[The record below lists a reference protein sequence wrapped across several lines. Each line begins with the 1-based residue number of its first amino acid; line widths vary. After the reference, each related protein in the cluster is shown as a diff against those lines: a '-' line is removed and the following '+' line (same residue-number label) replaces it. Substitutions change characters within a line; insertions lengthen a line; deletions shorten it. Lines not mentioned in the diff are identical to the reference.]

1 MRRAAALILALL
13 ILSGCSALPMGTAP
27 VPGGKPAG
35 RMGNIWVIPQETVER
50 LEPTQMLG
58 MGNGI
63 VLFGGGELVLLDGE
77 DLSVRAQQH
86 PQTGGGAYVQELDEG
101 LCLFDPER
109 GTASILDGELNLLRV
124 LETEP
129 GDGLLLLSMDAREL
143 YTIRAA
149 GILRGKEELGS
160 FRQVTVAA
168 VENGRVTL
176 SAVGTE
182 DLLTR
187 WYVLDLAD
195 GTLTEQVGTR
205 KNALAKGCLPLSGE
219 RWLRIR
225 ERMLLLYAEDGGFLS
240 GTQLPGGEESR
251 CGGEFI
257 WSEKWQGWLFLE
269 RTPEKTRLMFWDT
282 GMEISGDPLDIEPET
297 VPAGELLEETLYE
310 RAAALSEA
318 YHVDIRIG
326 EQAPR
331 EYSSYTAQML
341 TDPELTGRALDLLE
355 GALSRYPQGFL
366 EQLPFDDSQTI
377 RIELVDGLRKK
388 SEDKDVSDSA
398 AFAQERS
405 GYYLLVFD
413 ARLLREAM
421 IYHEL
426 THILDKRLAW
436 EARFRE
442 DALFREE
449 DWMALQP
456 EGFAYAG
463 SYNDIPDSVT
473 KYYDSGYFAQDYAC
487 VSAGEDRATML
498 EKAMLEERSVFE
510 ANPGLM
516 PKLRWYCACIR
527 DSFDTTAWP
536 ETTAWEYVLKD

>member
-1 MRRAAALILALL
+1 MRRAAALILVLL

-58 MGNGI
+58 TENGI

-86 PQTGGGAYVQELDEG
+86 LQTGGGAYVQELDEG

-124 LETEP
+124 LEAEP

-195 GTLTEQVGTR
+195 GTLTEQVGAR
-205 KNALAKGCLPLSGE
+205 KNALAKGCLPLTGG

-269 RTPEKTRLMFWDT
+269 RTPE
-282 GMEISGDPLDIEPET
+282 
-297 VPAGELLEETLYE
+297 
-310 RAAALSEA
+310 
-318 YHVDIRIG
+318 
-326 EQAPR
+326 
-331 EYSSYTAQML
+331 
-341 TDPELTGRALDLLE
+341 
-355 GALSRYPQGFL
+355 
-366 EQLPFDDSQTI
+366 
-377 RIELVDGLRKK
+377 
-388 SEDKDVSDSA
+388 
-398 AFAQERS
+398 
-405 GYYLLVFD
+405 
-413 ARLLREAM
+413 
-421 IYHEL
+421 
-426 THILDKRLAW
+426 
-436 EARFRE
+436 
-442 DALFREE
+442 
-449 DWMALQP
+449 
-456 EGFAYAG
+456 
-463 SYNDIPDSVT
+463 
-473 KYYDSGYFAQDYAC
+473 
-487 VSAGEDRATML
+487 
-498 EKAMLEERSVFE
+498 
-510 ANPGLM
+510 
-516 PKLRWYCACIR
+516 
-527 DSFDTTAWP
+527 
-536 ETTAWEYVLKD
+536 